1 MQVAEVQ
8 EEIRKQ
14 IKETYWKVAPK
25 SANRASDKKKTRGE
39 AAWEYLKQLGSRSQ
53 HYLRTGQEF
62 LRRYYPAVVL
72 AGAALIAAYVLLR
85 KQLRLRRLHRQEE
98 EAKACFEKAAAALK
112 AGEYRE
118 SVLFGYQAI
127 RIELTLAGVPR
138 RRNEELLDYARTLA
152 DFREGFDRRMT
163 TVVLA
168 FYEAEYGTG
177 EVSRRSAV
185 LTLRNICAMRRS
197 LRTPKQP

>member
-1 MQVAEVQ
+1 M
-8 EEIRKQ
+8 
-14 IKETYWKVAPK
+14 
-25 SANRASDKKKTRGE
+25 
-39 AAWEYLKQLGSRSQ
+39 
-53 HYLRTGQEF
+53 
-62 LRRYYPAVVL
+62 
-72 AGAALIAAYVLLR
+72 
-85 KQLRLRRLHRQEE
+85 E
-98 EAKACFEKAAAALK
+98 EAKTCLEKAADALK
-112 AGEYRE
+112 AGEYKE
-118 SVLFGYQAI
+118 CVLFGYRAI

-152 DFREGFDRRMT
+152 DFREGFDKRMT

-177 EVSRRSAV
+177 EVSRRNAV